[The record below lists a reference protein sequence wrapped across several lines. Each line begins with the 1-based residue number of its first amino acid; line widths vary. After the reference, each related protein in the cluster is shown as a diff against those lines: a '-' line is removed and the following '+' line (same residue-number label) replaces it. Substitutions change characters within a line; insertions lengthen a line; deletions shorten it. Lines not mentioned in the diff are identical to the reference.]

1 MYTLGE
7 AFVSKILRAALIWLG
22 LLIGIAL
29 ALTMLPEA
37 QRALSNPLMQPD
49 SQALLSQSETVTA
62 SSDLSDTMS
71 SMAQGGP
78 TDPAELEA
86 FLDAFIPA
94 QADIYQIP
102 GTTVAVVKD
111 GEIFLA
117 KGYGYADTKSQKPV
131 VANKTLFH
139 IGSVTKL
146 LTWTA
151 VMQLVEQGKLD
162 LHTDVNL
169 YLPQD
174 AQIPDTYAQ
183 PITLHHLMTHTP
195 GFEDRLGN
203 IFRFGKNDA
212 MPLETYVIQQRPTRV
227 YPPGE
232 IIGYSNYGAALAG
245 YIIERVSGLSYEQ
258 YIEEN
263 ILEPLNMARSSI
275 RQPVP
280 PELAD
285 DLALGHLQTPF
296 GIRPFMEYF
305 PSAPVVGL
313 SATATDMAKFMI
325 AHLQDGR
332 YKDARILQPA
342 TAHLMHQQQFTQ
354 DPRIIGVTYGFV
366 EWERNGQ
373 RLLWHGG
380 STGLFQST
388 VVLLPEHNL
397 GFFVGCNRKSARE
410 AGKEFRQAFL
420 DHYFPVSFPDPQ
432 PMSGPMK
439 RTENQA
445 HLDRFAGVYKE
456 SRWTYTKA
464 DKLVYAFARLHE
476 ITTASDGTLNLL
488 GARYVQVEPLVF
500 QELEGQTTLV
510 FEEDEQGNITRA
522 FYDYDPHK
530 VLIKVAWY
538 ETRSFHLAVLG
549 TCIIIFLSATV
560 SPTTL
565 RWIGALNLLYPL
577 GMFIISV
584 TTLIQPLPNLSFL
597 APLLVIALLLA
608 FIISVVLTFLAWRGG
623 RIARTCENSRGSSWQ
638 SIHYTLVSLASLTFM
653 VWLYYW
659 NLLGLWQF

>member
-1 MYTLGE
+1 MLLPQFET
-7 AFVSKILRAALIWLG
+7 APVSSI
-22 LLIGIAL
+22 
-29 ALTMLPEA
+29 
-37 QRALSNPLMQPD
+37 
-49 SQALLSQSETVTA
+49 
-62 SSDLSDTMS
+62 LSDTLES
-71 SMAQGGP
+71 VDHSGP

-94 QADIYQIP
+94 QAEMYQIP

-117 KGYGYADTKSQKPV
+117 KGYGYADVKSQTPV
-131 VANKTLFH
+131 VADKTLFH

-151 VMQLVEQGKLD
+151 VMQLFEQGKLD
-162 LHTDVNL
+162 LHADVNR
-169 YLPQD
+169 YLPPD
-174 AQIPDTYAQ
+174 VQIPDTYAQ

-212 MPLETYVIQQRPTRV
+212 VPLDTYVAQQMPTRV

-245 YIIERVSGLSYEQ
+245 YIIEQVSGMSYEQ

-263 ILEPLNMARSSI
+263 ILDPLDMDRSSI

-285 DLALGHLQTPF
+285 DLALGHLQTPL
-296 GIRPFMEYF
+296 GVRPFMEYF

-332 YKDARILQPA
+332 YRDTRILHPA
-342 TAHLMHQQQFTQ
+342 TAQLMHQQQFTQ

-420 DHYFPVSFPDPQ
+420 DHYFPFTPPDPQ
-432 PMSGPMK
+432 PLLNHVNMSGY
-439 RTENQA
+439 QA
-445 HLDRFAGVYKE
+445 RLDRFAGVYKE

-476 ITTASDGTLNLL
+476 ITTDSDGKLNLL

-500 QELEGQTTLV
+500 QEVDGQTTLI
-510 FEEDEQGNITRA
+510 FEEDEHGNITRA
-522 FYDYDPHK
+522 FYDFDPHK

-538 ETRSFHLAVLG
+538 ETRDFHLVVLA
-549 TCIIIFLSATV
+549 TCIIIFLSASV
-560 SPTTL
+560 SPTTI
-565 RWIGALNLLYPL
+565 RWVGALNLLYPL
-577 GMFIISV
+577 GMFIISL
-584 TTLIQPLPNLSFL
+584 TTFIQPLPNLSFL
-597 APLLVIALLLA
+597 APLLVIALVLALGLSLVLA
-608 FIISVVLTFLAWRGG
+608 FFAWRGG
-623 RIARTCENSRGSSWQ
+623 SANDVREDNGGSHYVWQ
-638 SIHYTLVSLASLTFM
+638 SIHYTLVSLAALAFM